1 MNHLL
6 DCTATYHHTVVHYY
20 KYGMIINIHADASY
34 FTESKG
40 CPRVGR
46 NYFLD
51 ILPKEGQPII
61 LNDAIQKMCSVI
73 NNVAASAAE
82 AELRELFSINQLIK
96 KIDSNY
102 MNLGIP
108 NRLHLFILIIQQ
120 LTE

>member
-1 MNHLL
+1 
-6 DCTATYHHTVVHYY
+6 
-20 KYGMIINIHADASY
+20 MIINIHADASY

-46 NYFLD
+46 HYFLD

-82 AELRELFSINQLIK
+82 AKLRELFSINQLIK